1 MLFLVVLVI
10 ALGWAGWI
18 WAWGRDRYTASGGLG
33 LPPSPFAVAPASRLS
48 SPRDSAGAR
57 MRRRQVLGS
66 AGVGLLLA
74 FLIARAWSPM
84 WVPTIGIAA
93 FLGWY
98 GLAVYRI
105 ETGNTGPA
113 VKTIQQRFG
122 PVIDDQAPPVETD
135 RFASV
140 RRPH

>member
-1 MLFLVVLVI
+1 
-10 ALGWAGWI
+10 
-18 WAWGRDRYTASGGLG
+18 
-33 LPPSPFAVAPASRLS
+33 
-48 SPRDSAGAR
+48 
-57 MRRRQVLGS
+57 
-66 AGVGLLLA
+66 
-74 FLIARAWSPM
+74 M